1 MMGESSARFRQF
13 HDAARTATMR
23 DASGIGLADI
33 EERARALGGTAVCG
47 PYHEGWRVFVSI
59 PQNGDDRGSV
69 RNNEGERMMRVA
81 IVDDDPIVCSSLS
94 TILKATG
101 RPILH
106 GRPMM
111 AKPR

>member
-1 MMGESSARFRQF
+1 MSISPCVIFLRYGSCAYRMMAPVERWLQGNINGMMGESSARFRQF

-59 PQNGDDRGSV
+59 PKT
-69 RNNEGERMMRVA
+69 
-81 IVDDDPIVCSSLS
+81 DDDAAAS
-94 TILKATG
+94 ATT
-101 RPILH
+101 
-106 GRPMM
+106 
-111 AKPR
+111 KENV

>member
-33 EERARALGGTAVCG
+33 EERARALGGTAVFG

-59 PQNGDDRGSV
+59 PKT
-69 RNNEGERMMRVA
+69 
-81 IVDDDPIVCSSLS
+81 DDDAAAS
-94 TILKATG
+94 ATT
-101 RPILH
+101 
-106 GRPMM
+106 
-111 AKPR
+111 KENV